1 MAADLIPGTRAEA
14 LLALRDFIE
23 GPVLHY
29 ARLRNHIADRHTH
42 VSRLSAAIAHRL
54 VTEAEVLCAVL
65 RVHKS
70 TTVEKFVQEVVWRSY
85 WKGWLELHPGVWR
98 DFADAASAGGP
109 LAERLQEGQS
119 GCAAMDACARE
130 LVSTGY
136 LHNHARMWWA
146 SFWIH
151 RAGLPWKAGARI
163 FFDHLLDA
171 DAASNTLSWR
181 WVAGLQ
187 TPGKTYLV
195 RRSNLDSYWPD
206 APSEGL
212 EQLDGEPLVDIPQ
225 DSADRSL
232 RGMEN
237 FPEAPGDSVAGLL
250 LHEEDL
256 SLECGPLSQFHPT
269 AACFWK
275 TPARSSI
282 RAAWLNRAAED
293 ARARAENHFQKNV
306 TEVQALDSLKDWV
319 ETHDLRRIVMA
330 APSVG
335 PVRDSLE
342 PFLQWCG
349 ECGIVVT
356 RFRRRWDARV
366 FPLAKAGFFPFWNSV
381 RPQLSELIL

>member
-1 MAADLIPGTRAEA
+1 MAADLIPATRAEA
-14 LLALRDFIE
+14 LLALHDFIE
-23 GPVLHY
+23 GPVLYY

-70 TTVEKFVQEVVWRSY
+70 TTVEKFIQEVVWRSY
-85 WKGWLELHPGVWR
+85 WKGWLELHPGIWR
-98 DFADAASAGGP
+98 DFADATSVGGP
-109 LAERLQEGQS
+109 LAEGLREGQS

-136 LHNHARMWWA
+136 LHNHARMWWS

-151 RAGLPWKAGARI
+151 RAGLPWKAGARF

-195 RRSNLDSYWPD
+195 RRSNLNTYWSD
-206 APSEGL
+206 APPEGL
-212 EQLDGEPLVDIPQ
+212 EQLEGEPSVNTPQ

-232 RGMEN
+232 RGLEN
-237 FPEAPGDSVAGLL
+237 LPEEPEDSAAGLL
-250 LHEEDL
+250 LHEEDF
-256 SLECGPLSQFHPT
+256 SLECGPLSRFHPV

-282 RAAWLNRAAED
+282 RAAWLNRAVDD
-293 ARARAENHFQKNV
+293 ARSRAENHFQK
-306 TEVQALDSLKDWV
+306 TIPEIQALDYLKDWV
-319 ETHDLRRIVMA
+319 ENHDLRRIVMA

-335 PVRDSLE
+335 SMRDSLE
-342 PFLQWCG
+342 PFLKWCS

-356 RFRRRWDARV
+356 RLRRRWDARV
-366 FPLAKAGFFPFWNSV
+366 FPWAKAGFFPFWNSV
-381 RPQLSELIL
+381 RPQLPELIL

>member
-1 MAADLIPGTRAEA
+1 MTTDLIPATRAEA
-14 LLALRDFIE
+14 LLALHDFIE
-23 GPVLHY
+23 EPVLHY
-29 ARLRNHIADRHTH
+29 ARLRNHIAEQHKH

-54 VTEAEVLCAVL
+54 VTEAEVLAAVL

-70 TTVEKFVQEVVWRSY
+70 TTVEKFLQEVVWRSY
-85 WKGWLELHPGVWR
+85 WKGWLELRPGVWR
-98 DFADAASAGGP
+98 DFADAVPAGGAT
-109 LAERLQEGQS
+109 AERLREGHS
-119 GCAAMDACARE
+119 GCVAMDAFARE

-151 RAGLPWKAGARI
+151 RSGLHWKAGARF

-195 RRSNLDSYWPD
+195 RRSNLASYWPD
-206 APSEGL
+206 APSAGL
-212 EQLDGEPLVDIPQ
+212 DQLDGEPRLDIPQ

-232 RGMEN
+232 QATEN
-237 FPEAPGDSVAGLL
+237 LPEGPGDSAAGLL

-256 SLECGPLSQFHPT
+256 SLECGPLSRFHPV

-282 RAAWLNRAAED
+282 RAAWLNLAIED
-293 ARARAENHFQKNV
+293 ARARAENHFQKSV
-306 TEVQALDSLKDWV
+306 AEMQALDSLKEWV
-319 ETHDLRRIVMA
+319 ETNGLRRIVMA

-335 PVRDSLE
+335 PVRDSLK

-349 ECGIVVT
+349 ESSIVVT
-356 RFRRRWDARV
+356 RIRRRWDARV
-366 FPLAKAGFFPFWNSV
+366 FPLAKAGFFPFWNGL
-381 RPQLSELIL
+381 RPRLPELVP

>member
-1 MAADLIPGTRAEA
+1 MAADLIPATRAEA
-14 LLALRDFIE
+14 LLALHDFIE

-54 VTEAEVLCAVL
+54 VTEAEVLSAVL
-65 RVHKS
+65 RVHKP
-70 TTVEKFVQEVVWRSY
+70 TTVEKFIQEVVWRSY
-85 WKGWLELHPGVWR
+85 WKGWLELHSGVWC
-98 DFADAASAGGP
+98 DFADDASAGGP
-109 LAERLQEGQS
+109 LAERLCEGQS

-136 LHNHARMWWA
+136 LHNHTRMWWA
-146 SFWIH
+146 SFWIR
-151 RAGLPWKAGARI
+151 RAGLPWKAGARF

-206 APSEGL
+206 APPEGL
-212 EQLDGEPLVDIPQ
+212 HQLEGEPCVNIPQ

-232 RGMEN
+232 RGMEDL
-237 FPEAPGDSVAGLL
+237 PEAPGDSAAGLL
-250 LHEEDL
+250 LHEEDF
-256 SLECGPLSQFHPT
+256 SLECGPLSRFHSV

-275 TPARSSI
+275 TPPRSRI
-282 RAAWLNRAAED
+282 RAAWLNRAVDD
-293 ARARAENHFQKNV
+293 ARARAENHFQKNIP
-306 TEVQALDSLKDWV
+306 EIQALDALKDWV
-319 ETHDLRRIVMA
+319 ENHDLRHIVMA

-335 PVRDSLE
+335 PVRDSLN
-342 PFLQWCG
+342 PFLHWCS
-349 ECGIVVT
+349 ESGIVVT
-356 RFRRRWDARV
+356 RLRRRWDERV
-366 FPLAKAGFFPFWNSV
+366 FPWAKAGFFPFWNSV
-381 RPQLSELIL
+381 RPQLPELIL

>member
-1 MAADLIPGTRAEA
+1 MTTDLITATRAEA
-14 LLALRDFIE
+14 LLALHDFIE

-29 ARLRNHIADRHTH
+29 ARLRNHIAERHAH

-54 VTEAEVLCAVL
+54 VAEAEVLAAVL

-70 TTVEKFVQEVVWRSY
+70 TTVEKFLQEVVWRSY

-98 DFADAASAGGP
+98 DFADAVPTGGAI
-109 LAERLQEGQS
+109 AERLREGHS
-119 GCAAMDACARE
+119 GCVAMDAFARE

-151 RAGLPWKAGARI
+151 RSGLHWKDGARF

-195 RRSNLDSYWPD
+195 RRSNLASYWPD
-206 APSEGL
+206 APSAGL
-212 EQLDGEPLVDIPQ
+212 DQLDGEPRLDIPQ

-232 RGMEN
+232 QATEN
-237 FPEAPGDSVAGLL
+237 LPEGPGDSAAGLL

-256 SLECGPLSQFHPT
+256 SLECGPLSRFHPVS
-269 AACFWK
+269 ACFWQ
-275 TPARSSI
+275 TPTRSSI
-282 RAAWLNRAAED
+282 RAAWLNLATED
-293 ARARAENHFQKNV
+293 ARARAGNHFQKNV
-306 TEVQALDSLKDWV
+306 AEMQALDSLKEWV
-319 ETHDLRRIVMA
+319 ETNGLRRIVLA

-349 ECGIVVT
+349 KSNLVVT
-356 RFRRRWDARV
+356 RIRRRWDARV
-366 FPLAKAGFFPFWNSV
+366 FPLARAGFFPFWNSV
-381 RPQLSELIL
+381 RPQLPELIL

>member
-1 MAADLIPGTRAEA
+1 MTTDLIPGTRAEA
-14 LLALRDFIE
+14 LLALHDFID

-29 ARLRNHIADRHTH
+29 GRLRNHIAERHAH

-54 VTEAEVLCAVL
+54 VTESEVLRAVL
-65 RVHKS
+65 TAHKS
-70 TTVEKFVQEVVWRSY
+70 KTVEKFVQEVVWRSY
-85 WKGWLELHPGVWR
+85 WKGWLELRPGAWR
-98 DFADAASAGGP
+98 DFADAVPAGGP
-109 LAERLQEGQS
+109 IAERLQEGQS
-119 GCAAMDACARE
+119 GCAAMDAVPLE
-130 LVSTGY
+130 LVSTGS
-136 LHNHARMWWA
+136 LHNHARMWWVW
-146 SFWIH
+146 FWFN
-151 RAGLPWKAGARI
+151 RAGLPWKDGARF

-187 TPGKTYLV
+187 TPGKTYFV
-195 RRSNLDSYWPD
+195 RRSNLDSYWSD

-212 EQLDGEPLVDIPQ
+212 EQLDGEPLLNIPQ

-232 RGMEN
+232 RDMEN
-237 FPEAPGDSVAGLL
+237 LPEAAGNSAAGLI

-256 SLECGPLSQFHPT
+256 SLECGPLSLFQPV

-282 RAAWLNRAAED
+282 RAAWLNLATED

-306 TEVQALDSLKDWV
+306 AEIQSLDSLKEWV
-319 ETHDLRRIVMA
+319 ETNGLQRVVMA
-330 APSVG
+330 IPCVG

-349 ECGIVVT
+349 ECDIVVT
-356 RFRRRWDARV
+356 RVRRRWDARV
-366 FPLAKAGFFPFWNSV
+366 FPLAKAGFFPFWNSL
-381 RPQLSELIL
+381 RPKLPELIL

>member
-1 MAADLIPGTRAEA
+1 MTTDLIPATRAEA
-14 LLALRDFIE
+14 LLALHDFIE
-23 GPVLHY
+23 EPVLHY
-29 ARLRNHIADRHTH
+29 ARLRNHIAERHTH

-54 VTEAEVLCAVL
+54 VTEAEVLAAVL

-70 TTVEKFVQEVVWRSY
+70 TPVEKFLQEVVWRSY
-85 WKGWLELHPGVWR
+85 WKGWLELRPGVWR
-98 DFADAASAGGP
+98 DFADSVPTGGAI
-109 LAERLQEGQS
+109 AERLREGHS
-119 GCAAMDACARE
+119 ACAAMDAFAHE

-151 RAGLPWKAGARI
+151 RSGLHWKDGARF

-195 RRSNLDSYWPD
+195 RRSNLASYWPD
-206 APSEGL
+206 APSAGL
-212 EQLDGEPLVDIPQ
+212 DQLDGEPRLDIPQ

-232 RGMEN
+232 HATEN
-237 FPEAPGDSVAGLL
+237 LPEGPGDSAAGLL

-256 SLECGPLSQFHPT
+256 SLECGPLSRFHPVS
-269 AACFWK
+269 ACFWK

-282 RAAWLNRAAED
+282 RAAWLNLATED
-293 ARARAENHFQKNV
+293 ARARAGNHFQKNV
-306 TEVQALDSLKDWV
+306 AEMQSLDSLKDWV
-319 ETHDLRRIVMA
+319 QAHDLRRIVIA

-349 ECGIVVT
+349 ESSIVVT
-356 RFRRRWDARV
+356 RIQRRWDARV
-366 FPLAKAGFFPFWNSV
+366 FPLARAGFFPFWNSV
-381 RPQLSELIL
+381 RPQLPELIR

>member
-1 MAADLIPGTRAEA
+1 
-14 LLALRDFIE
+14 
-23 GPVLHY
+23 
-29 ARLRNHIADRHTH
+29 
-42 VSRLSAAIAHRL
+42 
-54 VTEAEVLCAVL
+54 VL

-85 WKGWLELHPGVWR
+85 WKGWLELRPGVWR
-98 DFADAASAGGP
+98 DFADDAPTGG
-109 LAERLQEGQS
+109 AIAQRLREGHS
-119 GCAAMDACARE
+119 GCAAMDAFASE

-151 RAGLPWKAGARI
+151 RSGLPWKDGARF

-195 RRSNLDSYWPD
+195 RRSNLHSYWPD
-206 APSEGL
+206 APSAGL
-212 EQLDGEPLVDIPQ
+212 EQLDGEPLVDIPR

-232 RGMEN
+232 RDMEN
-237 FPEAPGDSVAGLL
+237 FPEAPGDSAAGLL

-256 SLECGPLSQFHPT
+256 SLECGPLSQFHPVAT
-269 AACFWK
+269 CFWK

-282 RAAWLNRAAED
+282 RAAWLNLATED
-293 ARARAENHFQKNV
+293 ARTRAENHFQKNV
-306 TEVQALDSLKDWV
+306 TQIQTLDSLKEWV
-319 ETHDLRRIVMA
+319 ENHGLRRVVMA

-356 RFRRRWDARV
+356 RVRRRWDARV

-381 RPQLSELIL
+381 RPQLPELIL

>member
-1 MAADLIPGTRAEA
+1 
-14 LLALRDFIE
+14 
-23 GPVLHY
+23 
-29 ARLRNHIADRHTH
+29 
-42 VSRLSAAIAHRL
+42 
-54 VTEAEVLCAVL
+54 
-65 RVHKS
+65 
-70 TTVEKFVQEVVWRSY
+70 
-85 WKGWLELHPGVWR
+85 
-98 DFADAASAGGP
+98 
-109 LAERLQEGQS
+109 
-119 GCAAMDACARE
+119 MDACASE

-151 RAGLPWKAGARI
+151 RAGLPWKAGARF

-171 DAASNTLSWR
+171 DAARNTLSWR

-195 RRSNLDSYWPD
+195 RRSNLDSYWPE

-212 EQLDGEPLVDIPQ
+212 EQLDGEPSLNIPQ
-225 DSADRSL
+225 DSADQSL

-237 FPEAPGDSVAGLL
+237 FPEAPGDSAAGLL

-256 SLECGPLSQFHPT
+256 SLECGPLSQFHPV

-282 RAAWLNRAAED
+282 RAAWLNRAADD

-306 TEVQALDSLKDWV
+306 AEIQALDSLKDWV
-319 ETHDLRRIVMA
+319 EAHDLRRIVMA

-356 RFRRRWDARV
+356 RSRRRWDARV

-381 RPQLSELIL
+381 RPQLPELIL